1 MTLLQPVDEGIWV
14 LDAPQKFLGL
24 HLGTRMTVVR
34 LASGGLWVHS
44 PVALTDAL
52 RGEVSDLGPVEH
64 IVGPN
69 LYHHLRLGE
78 WVAAFGDAK
87 LHGAPGLAKKRP
99 DLSFHSALA
108 DGVAPW
114 GEELRPISIRGTL
127 LRETVFVHDKTRSL
141 VVTDLIENF
150 DTSDHWPTRMYLKLG
165 GIHGKIGVSRPL
177 RLAYRK
183 RDEVREDLDRV
194 LAQAFDRIVICHGA
208 IIEGDAREKLREGY
222 AWL

>member
-1 MTLLQPVDEGIWV
+1 MALLQEVDDGIWAV
-14 LDAPQKFLGL
+14 AAPQKFLGL

-34 LASGGLWVHS
+34 LASGGLWIHS
-44 PVALTDAL
+44 PIALSDEL
-52 RGEVSDLGPVEH
+52 RGEVADLGPVEH

-78 WVAAFGDAK
+78 WVEAFGNAK
-87 LHGAPGLAKKRP
+87 LHGAPGLAKKRG
-99 DLSFHSALA
+99 DLSFHGELA

-114 GEELRPISIRGTL
+114 GDDLLPVAIRGTM
-127 LRETVFVHDKTRSL
+127 LRETVFVHPKTRSL
-141 VVTDLIENF
+141 IATDLIENF
-150 DTSDHWPTRMYLKLG
+150 DTSDHWGTRMYLKLG

-183 RDEVREDLDRV
+183 RDEVREDLERV
-194 LAQAFDRIVICHGA
+194 LAHDFDRIVICHGA
-208 IIEGDAREKLREGY
+208 IIEGDAHDKLREGY